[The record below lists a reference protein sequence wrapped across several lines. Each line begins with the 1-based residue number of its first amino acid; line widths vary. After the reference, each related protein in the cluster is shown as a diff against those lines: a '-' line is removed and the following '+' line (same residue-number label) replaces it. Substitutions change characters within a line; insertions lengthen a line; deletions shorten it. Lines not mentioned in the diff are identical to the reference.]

1 MIFSI
6 CNKHSSLIAKIGKQR
21 KQSLIVSATEL
32 NFINVLRAAF
42 THVDP
47 ESAKKRQ
54 SSCQSFLCFWDQQA

>member
-47 ESAKKRQ
+47 ESAMKTIKL
-54 SSCQSFLCFWDQQA
+54 SIFFLCFWDQQA